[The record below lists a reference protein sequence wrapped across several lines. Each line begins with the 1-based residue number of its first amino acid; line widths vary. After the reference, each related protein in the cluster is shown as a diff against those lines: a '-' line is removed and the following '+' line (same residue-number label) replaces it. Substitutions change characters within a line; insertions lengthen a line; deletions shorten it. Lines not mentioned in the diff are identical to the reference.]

1 MSRTDEANPSPGDR
15 QNGLRIGRM
24 TAGIITAICRL
35 PSLFLIAGV
44 RLYQI
49 FLGPFFGGRCRFHP
63 SCSNYFIQAVRKY
76 GAISGAVRGVWR
88 ILRCHPWST
97 GGFDP
102 P

>member
-1 MSRTDEANPSPGDR
+1 MGKRVRGA
-15 QNGLRIGRM
+15 LRAVR
-24 TAGIITAICRL
+24 AV
-35 PSLFLIAGV
+35 PSLFLIGGV

-76 GAISGAVRGVWR
+76 GPVSGAVRGVWR
-88 ILRCHPWST
+88 ILRCHPWSA
-97 GGFDP
+97 GGVDP